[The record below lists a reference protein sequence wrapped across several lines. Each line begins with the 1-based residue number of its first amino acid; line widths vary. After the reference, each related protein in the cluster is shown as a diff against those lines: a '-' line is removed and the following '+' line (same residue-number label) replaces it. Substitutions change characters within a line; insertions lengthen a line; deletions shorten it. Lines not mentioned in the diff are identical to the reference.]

1 MSQPPYNGPHQGPPP
16 GGMTP
21 HGGQPPMGPPPG
33 GPYGGMPPGGPP
45 PGGMPPGGPPGDPY
59 GGPPPGGPYGPPPPG
74 KKKTSPW
81 LWVGLGCGGL
91 FVIGVVLVVLLVFVF
106 GNTDRH
112 EEGGGGSGGDTGGT
126 SDGGGNSGGGGSSA
140 AGDTSTGLGNSERS
154 NPDLPAAGEP
164 VEHEDL
170 RYTVTRIETGVTDV
184 SGITPNGQFVVVTVQ
199 VESLDESAF
208 TFWRDEQHLYTYS
221 GEAIE
226 EHYTATD
233 AYDNEPMSV
242 VLNVGEPVE
251 ATIVFD
257 VDDPSEISTM
267 GLSGET
273 YGGNEVEVDMT
284 G

>member
-1 MSQPPYNGPHQGPPP
+1 M
-16 GGMTP
+16 
-21 HGGQPPMGPPPG
+21 
-33 GPYGGMPPGGPP
+33 
-45 PGGMPPGGPPGDPY
+45 PPGDPY

-106 GNTDRH
+106 GNTDRN
-112 EEGGGGSGGDTGGT
+112 EGDGGGGDTGDT

-140 AGDTSTGLGNSERS
+140 AGDTSTGLGNAERS
-154 NPDLPAAGEP
+154 NPDLPGFNEP
-164 VEHEDL
+164 VEHEDI
-170 RYTVTRIETGVTDV
+170 RYTVTDIETGVTDV
-184 SGITPNGQFVVVTVQ
+184 AGITPSGQFVVVTLE
-199 VESLDESAF
+199 VESLDSLAF
-208 TFWRDEQHLYTYS
+208 FFWRDEQHLYTYS

-226 EHYTATD
+226 EHYEATGS
-233 AYDNEPMSV
+233 YDGEPMSV
-242 VLNVGEPVE
+242 DLEVGEPVE
-251 ATIVFD
+251 VSIVFD